1 MKTTPVCTIM
11 ITLGVLAMST
21 GCMSIKDTSGIKQ
34 YLQDQG
40 RAEILVLDI
49 KSNNKSKE
57 TQTYKKAEILFNQAA
72 GVGNGWMRGIVVEA
86 RLKKEVNVSV
96 SDYRA
101 SDAGKRIASFLALDD
116 AKALDP
122 VSETKAFDPV
132 SAVLIATV
140 VVNVID
146 QLEKQNDARVDRA
159 VQTIEREFSKSQWT
173 TFELT
178 TPEWVTKKYGSLGAD
193 K

>member
-1 MKTTPVCTIM
+1 
-11 ITLGVLAMST
+11 
-21 GCMSIKDTSGIKQ
+21 MSIKDTSGIKQ

-57 TQTYKKAEILFNQAA
+57 TQTFKKAETLFNQAA

-178 TPEWVTKKYGSLGAD
+178 TPEWVTNKYGSLGAD